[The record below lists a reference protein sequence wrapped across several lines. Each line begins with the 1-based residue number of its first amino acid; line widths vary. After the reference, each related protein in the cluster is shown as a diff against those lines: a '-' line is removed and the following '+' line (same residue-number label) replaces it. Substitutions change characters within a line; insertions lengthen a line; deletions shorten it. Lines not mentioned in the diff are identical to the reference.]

1 MKYFVF
7 IVVLI
12 SCSHKERPLQERQ
25 LIQCYLESDTYTQKK
40 PFDAKMSINISEM
53 GTVLSAKVID
63 SSEKDPNLNSCLSY
77 VVMGA
82 GRPFHME
89 GKSGPMERT
98 LKFRPDGKH
107 EL

>member
-1 MKYFVF
+1 MKA
-7 IVVLI
+7 ISLLVVLVA
-12 SCSHKERPLQERQ
+12 CSHKERPLQERQ
-25 LIQCYLESDTYTQKK
+25 LIQCYLESDTYMEKK
-40 PFDAKMSINISEM
+40 PIDAKMSINVSEM
-53 GTVLSAKVID
+53 GIVLSAKVIS
-63 SSEKDPNLNSCLSY
+63 SSEKDANFNACLSY

-89 GKSGPMERT
+89 GKSGPIEKN